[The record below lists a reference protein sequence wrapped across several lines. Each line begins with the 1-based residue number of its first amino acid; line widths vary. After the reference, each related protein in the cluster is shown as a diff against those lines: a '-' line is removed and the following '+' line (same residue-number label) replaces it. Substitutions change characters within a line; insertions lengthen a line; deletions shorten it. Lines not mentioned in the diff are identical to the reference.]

1 MVFSP
6 NEWPERPRHVSRH
19 SAGSRGRG
27 HMSLASSAARSAR
40 RVAFALAPRCASAGP
55 TARDALFLERASS
68 SSHAWS
74 TTRGVATRVVSCGNG
89 DFGRLGH
96 GGDGRG
102 RAGLGMSAE
111 TFQRMTG
118 IPQVATATR
127 PILPS
132 PPSTTSSSLTT
143 LPSPRAIRRAWTSYR
158 HPRAGRTPPSSPQT
172 VPCTRAG

>member
-1 MVFSP
+1 
-6 NEWPERPRHVSRH
+6 
-19 SAGSRGRG
+19 
-27 HMSLASSAARSAR
+27 MSLAASAARSAR
-40 RVAFALAPRCASAGP
+40 RAAFALAPRCPSAGP

-132 PPSTTSSSLTT
+132 PPSMLRTLILASYVLQSNSAYTSLSRPVL
-143 LPSPRAIRRAWTSYR
+143 
-158 HPRAGRTPPSSPQT
+158 
-172 VPCTRAG
+172 